1 MIDWNEIKQLLETVG
16 SVAVL
21 DQDGSKFI
29 VLSHDNYLRLLDK
42 DREETGVR
50 LNFFPPG
57 LKNGLSV
64 QKTEAQETIEKL
76 CSIVRSAGLEDF
88 SFIRDIENFQKVFQ
102 HDRPAGGQ

>member
-76 CSIVRSAGLEDF
+76 NQ
-88 SFIRDIENFQKVFQ
+88 DIAILKEEVKRKELQEISLSEEEGSVI
-102 HDRPAGGQ
+102 D